1 MAAGGRPPLAEH
13 WQGCQLPW
21 GASTP
26 TIQEIIVSWAIT
38 ATGELRT
45 RVLADRGAAAAAA
58 IGTAAAHLQQRLN
71 GATITP
77 AIRTPS
83 KARSLAITR
92 SCVDH
97 RPGIPNESRTRLA
110 VRQAGSL
117 PRRMASYLLASALA
131 TSPVLIRPRTRPAHS
146 TDLWTSAATS
156 CLRPP
161 R

>member
-1 MAAGGRPPLAEH
+1 LAEH

-26 TIQEIIVSWAIT
+26 TIQEIIGSWTIT

-77 AIRTPS
+77 AIRTPLE
-83 KARSLAITR
+83 RSITR
-92 SCVDH
+92 DYS
-97 RPGIPNESRTRLA
+97 
-110 VRQAGSL
+110 
-117 PRRMASYLLASALA
+117 
-131 TSPVLIRPRTRPAHS
+131 
-146 TDLWTSAATS
+146 
-156 CLRPP
+156 
-161 R
+161 